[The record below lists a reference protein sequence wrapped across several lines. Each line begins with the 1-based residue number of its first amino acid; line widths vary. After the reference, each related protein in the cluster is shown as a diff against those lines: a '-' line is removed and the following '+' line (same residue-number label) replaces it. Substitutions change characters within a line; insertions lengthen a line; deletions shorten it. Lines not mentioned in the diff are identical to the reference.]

1 MEWKIIHIDE
11 TDSTNHWLKSQQF
24 GEDSFSVNV
33 DLHKKNRPLC
43 VLADYQT
50 AGRGCGTNT
59 WESERGKNLTFSL
72 LIYPTEVPAN
82 RQFAISEW
90 VSVALCETLE
100 QYIYNKV
107 EIKWP
112 NDIYVEG
119 KKIAG
124 ILIENTL
131 KGDHIKESI
140 IGIGLN
146 VNQQEFLSNAPNP
159 VSLCQLLGHEVDRE
173 ALLMRFLQRKP
184 LVSPEG
190 TDSFSYRNRL
200 YRKGQLATY
209 QDQNGR
215 FKATI
220 MDVEPD
226 GRLVMVDEEGRERRY
241 AFKEVQ
247 FVLR

>member
-1 MEWKIIHIDE
+1 MDWKIIHIDE
-11 TDSTNHWLKSQQF
+11 TDSTNRWLQQHEEGSF
-24 GEDSFSVNV
+24 GVNA

-50 AGRGCGTNT
+50 AGKGCGTNS

-72 LIYPTEVPAN
+72 LIHPTEVPAS
-82 RQFAISEW
+82 RQFVISEW

-100 QYIYNKV
+100 HYIYNKV

-112 NDIYVEG
+112 NDIYVG
-119 KKIAG
+119 DRKIAG

-131 KGDHIKESI
+131 KGNHIKDSI

-146 VNQQEFLSNAPNP
+146 VNQQEFLSDAPNP
-159 VSLCQLLGHEVDRE
+159 VSLCQLLGHEVDRME
-173 ALLMRFLQRKP
+173 LLTRFLQRKP
-184 LVSPEG
+184 LVSPAE
-190 TDSFSYRNRL
+190 TDGFSYRNRI

-209 QDQNGR
+209 QDKDGR

-220 MDVEPD
+220 QDVEPD
-226 GRLVMVDEEGRERRY
+226 GHLLMMDEKGQERRY
-241 AFKEVQ
+241 AFKEVTYI
-247 FVLR
+247 L